1 MEPLEQEMSPCPQ
14 PSQRDEGATI
24 PSSKR
29 QSRSRVLSQFS
40 EHSLH
45 APQPPHMAVEFHP
58 GSIGNQGFC
67 QGSPYLRLSYKAQHR
82 LQLPCSPQSRFAPSP
97 TIKSRNFKFS
107 LKIHLSKFRVDRV
120 LPSIPSTAQ
129 SPTRDSSHDVASV
142 HLNCERA
149 AVFHLK
155 DESNSSQIMKR
166 HANDVFAELYRANFC
181 SGSSSS
187 ADHVLCRE
195 VLVVRVHSLGT
206 YVVFHQWHHRG
217 FSPG

>member
-1 MEPLEQEMSPCPQ
+1 MEPLEQEMSSCPQ
-14 PSQRDEGATI
+14 PSQRDEGATM

-29 QSRSRVLSQFS
+29 QSRSRLLSQFS

-45 APQPPHMAVEFHP
+45 APQLAQVAVEFHP

-97 TIKSRNFKFS
+97 TIKSQNFKFS
-107 LKIHLSKFRVDRV
+107 LKIHLSKFRVHRV

-155 DESNSSQIMKR
+155 DESNSS
-166 HANDVFAELYRANFC
+166 
-181 SGSSSS
+181 
-187 ADHVLCRE
+187 
-195 VLVVRVHSLGT
+195 
-206 YVVFHQWHHRG
+206 
-217 FSPG
+217 